1 MHKSYCRSGLLA
13 AIRAGG
19 RRSYRLKQDRTIGEF
34 QKPVEIRSTFHI
46 SLGEI
51 GMQTENYA
59 TNRLKTILLFVLA
72 ALIASGCA
80 LGPDYQEPEAP
91 VESDWLE
98 TGDERISSKQPVDP
112 EWWRTAFR
120 DPLLDELVE
129 AALQQ
134 NLTLRSAG
142 LRVLQAQQLLAIAI
156 GNQYPQQ
163 QQATGAASKQRQEGS
178 TFEDYSLGLNLTWEA
193 DFWGRFSRQV
203 ESSSAQLD
211 ASIAD
216 YDGALVSLVSQ
227 VAQNY
232 ILIRTTQAR
241 LVVARKSIE
250 LQAESLR
257 VSKAKYEAGEVSEL
271 DADQAESLLNNTR
284 ATVPALETS
293 LQQFKNALAILLG
306 KPPHDLNYLLGEQG
320 AIPTTPAEIALGM
333 PQDLIRQRPDIRSAE
348 RQLAAQSEQIGIAET
363 DLYPAFAIGG
373 SIGTNAMDTDDLFN
387 NDSKTWNLFGAFQWN
402 ILNYGRLKSN
412 VRFQDAFFQQ
422 LLVDYQNT
430 VLLAQGDVENAIV
443 AYLKSHEQLAS
454 YQVAADASTRSV
466 DVSTAQYQNGLVD
479 FNTVISTLN
488 ADTQQQ
494 DLLVSTQGSVAT
506 NLVQVYLALGGSWQI
521 RDNRDPVELLPTD
534 MKDEMRERTGAWKRV
549 LE

>member
-1 MHKSYCRSGLLA
+1 MGHVLTPMYKPCCRSAVLRRESLPGS
-13 AIRAGG
+13 
-19 RRSYRLKQDRTIGEF
+19 RSY
-34 QKPVEIRSTFHI
+34 
-46 SLGEI
+46 
-51 GMQTENYA
+51 
-59 TNRLKTILLFVLA
+59 RLKTILLFVLA

-80 LGPDYQEPEAP
+80 LGPDYKTPDAP
-91 VESDWLE
+91 VETDWIE
-98 TGDERISSKQPVDP
+98 AENTRISNKQPVDP
-112 EWWRTAFR
+112 EWWKTAFS
-120 DPLLDELVE
+120 DPVLDRLVE
-129 AALQQ
+129 TALQQ

-142 LRVLQAQQLLAIAI
+142 LRVLQARQLLAIAI

-241 LVVARKSIE
+241 LEVARKSIQ

-257 VSKAKYEAGEVSEL
+257 VSTAKYEAGEVSEL
-271 DADQAESLLNNTR
+271 DADQAETLLNNTK

-306 KPPHDLNYLLGEQG
+306 KPPHDMNYLLGEQG
-320 AIPTTPAEIALGM
+320 AIPTAPAEIALGM

-348 RQLAAQSEQIGIAET
+348 RGLAAQSEQIGIAET

-373 SIGTNAMDTDDLFN
+373 SIGTNAMDTGDLFN

-412 VRFQDAFFQQ
+412 VRFQDALFQQ
-422 LLVDYQNT
+422 LLVDYQDT
-430 VLLAQGDVENAIV
+430 VIQAQGDVENAIV
-443 AYLKSHEQLAS
+443 AYLKSHEQLGS
-454 YQVAADASTRSV
+454 YKVAAAASTRSV
-466 DVSTAQYQNGLVD
+466 NVSTAQYQNGMID

-488 ADTQQQ
+488 ADADQQ
-494 DLLVSTQGSVAT
+494 DLLASTQGSVAT
-506 NLVQVYLALGGSWQI
+506 NLVQVYLALGGGWQI
-521 RDNRDPVELLPTD
+521 RDNKDPVELLPAD